1 MRNKTKRK
9 ILCDLGS
16 NWTLEQKKLEISAYK
31 WLLPI
36 KKNHISLNTKIARL
50 ELAKTPIKK
59 GRNELL
65 DSLRPVLRRGR
76 DSKTEVESLKN
87 LKNTCKIDENPY
99 KN

>member
-1 MRNKTKRK
+1 MVRTGLWNRK
-9 ILCDLGS
+9 NEML
-16 NWTLEQKKLEISAYK
+16 AHK
-31 WLLPI
+31 WLLPLEESH
-36 KKNHISLNTKIARL
+36 NLFNDKIARL
-50 ELAKTPIKK
+50 ELAKTPINK
-59 GRNELL
+59 RRSELL